1 MHAYPH
7 VPDFPP
13 SCFVYPLRLPALS
26 HPSTKKRM
34 RERGGGVRAC
44 TRTGCAVYF
53 CLVANRRRDNRA
65 GRSSVRVTSRRFDPW
80 RISKFRNS
88 VSNEF
93 PLRLILL
100 LEASIFFFLPYFK
113 LFSINI
119 HSIYIY
125 TWNTKIVRVTSRIDQ
140 SCWRILKFR
149 NSLLQ
154 KLRGSFTSNF
164 IIGSSDSF
172 YFKHFSI
179 NGIHTWNT
187 KVVFYYKE

>member
-53 CLVANRRRDNRA
+53 CLVANRRRDNQA
-65 GRSSVRVTSRRFDPW
+65 GRSSVRITSRRFDPW

-119 HSIYIY
+119 HGIYIY
-125 TWNTKIVRVTSRIDQ
+125 
-140 SCWRILKFR
+140 LKYKDR
-149 NSLLQ
+149 S
-154 KLRGSFTSNF
+154 SNF
-164 IIGSSDSF
+164 TDRSKLLEN
-172 YFKHFSI
+172 FKISKLTASETQGFLY
-179 NGIHTWNT
+179 
-187 KVVFYYKE
+187 V